1 MDWFSATCRDITL
14 VCLIINVAF
23 PMQRYDKSAQYVL
36 VCLILGFVSVLS
48 IGWGEMLSQAP
59 TFFFFPPAG
68 WAVAILIALFAIFLA
83 RAVAS
88 ERLRLKRTKDSA
100 FKFAWVAYFVILL
113 GISAVGTANFMYEK
127 VFSEG
132 SEDRNQVLREVRA
145 DFNKLSTAGLMLLS
159 ADSVRAT
166 SREIQVLSLTL
177 QEEILNPNRCGHGP
191 EAKKIEQ
198 RLRTILGLHYAPT
211 SGGEFMDS
219 CSQAYADIYRKAV
232 DRAIPTWQ
240 EAQKAWQLE
249 KDFKPAFMTA
259 IGKQSTLLKNA
270 EDSSGASVFESAYRQ
285 AEQAFGEIRSN
296 LIQVLPEERR
306 QQAAQTLP
314 QFSSR
319 EAEIRSLK
327 GNAYN
332 KVFLIA
338 HKAMAGESTALT
350 IVFLALLADI
360 FLVQAYGRHLY
371 SLSREDDS
379 ESLATGHASS
389 GVTAIFKSLKRNRS

>member
-1 MDWFSATCRDITL
+1 MLNIAR
-14 VCLIINVAF
+14 

-59 TFFFFPPAG
+59 TFFFFPPTG
-68 WAVAILIALFAIFLA
+68 WAVAVLIALFAIFLA

-88 ERLRLKRTKDSA
+88 ERLRLKQTKDSA
-100 FKFAWVAYFVILL
+100 FRFAWLAYFVILL

-145 DFNKLSTAGLMLLS
+145 EFNKLRLAGLTVLS
-159 ADSVRAT
+159 AESVQEKV
-166 SREIQVLSLTL
+166 REIQVLSQNL
-177 QEEILNPNRCGHGP
+177 QKEILNPNRCGHGP

-198 RLRTILGLHYAPT
+198 QLKTILGSHYAPT
-211 SGGEFMDS
+211 SGGAFMDS
-219 CSQAYADIYRKAV
+219 CSQAYADIYQEAV

-240 EAQKAWQLE
+240 EAQKEWRLE
-249 KDFKPAFMTA
+249 KEFKPMFLAA
-259 IGKQSTLLKNA
+259 I
-270 EDSSGASVFESAYRQ
+270 
-285 AEQAFGEIRSN
+285 AEQVALLNEAEASSRASAFEAGYRGAEQSHREIRSK
-296 LIQVLPEERR
+296 LIQVLPRERQ
-306 QQAAQTLP
+306 QQAAQALP
-314 QFSSR
+314 EFSSR
-319 EAEIRSLK
+319 ENEIRSLK

-338 HKAMAGESTALT
+338 HKALAGETTPLT
-350 IVFLALLADI
+350 IVFLALIADI

-371 SLSREDDS
+371 SLSREDDT
-379 ESLATGHASS
+379 ESSASGHTSS
-389 GVTAIFKSLKRNRS
+389 GVNAIFKALKRNRS